1 MVLLKIAT
9 LAAVCVAAEQP
20 DDLNLLQTSIQR
32 EAESPMTKPGRKP
45 GMLGCDITGKLQFGL
60 DVKDAMKL
68 ADPAKNKDR
77 VPNKGKYAKAL
88 AKLDIKAVEKDLTD
102 LMTANFD
109 YWPND
114 ADYNN
119 YGPFFVRLA
128 WHCSGPFRATDG
140 NGGCSGGRLR
150 FEPERSW
157 PDNTNLDKA
166 RTLLAPI
173 KKRYGDGLSWGD
185 LYTAA
190 GTIAIQSMGGPTKP
204 FCFGRMDDKDGK
216 KSDIL
221 NEPCK
226 DPDGT
231 KLLNGQ
237 CVGPW
242 GQTTVG
248 LIYVNPEGPVDNDG
262 KPRVDPSLSAIDIQD
277 SFGRMGMNAMEIVA
291 LIGGGHAF
299 GKVHGACADK
309 GPGDAPATALAASG
323 SCIWSGTCGGD
334 GKGANTVT
342 SGFEGPWTNNPTK
355 WDNDFFKGLLEET
368 WEKHKGPGGHWQWQ
382 TANRTSTRKTNIRLT
397 SDMALVHTPVY
408 KNLVEMFAKDQNT
421 LDNAFA
427 HAWQQLTEAGG
438 TWSTARKCQEIPI
451 NMNGKFGKPGP
462 KDWAAWFPRPAS
474 ASATAVDPPAYPTMM
489 R

>member
-9 LAAVCVAAEQP
+9 LAAVCAAAEQP

-32 EAESPMTKPGRKP
+32 EAESPMTKPGKKP
-45 GMLGCDITGKLQFGL
+45 GMLGCDTTGTLSDG
-60 DVKDAMKL
+60 VKVIDAIRMANPKR
-68 ADPAKNKDR
+68 NKDK
-77 VPNKGKYAKAL
+77 VPNKGKYEKAL
-88 AKLDIKAVEKDLTD
+88 AKLDIKAVEEDLTA

-128 WHCSGPFRATDG
+128 WHCSGPYRATDG
-140 NGGCSGGRLR
+140 KGGCSGGRLR

-166 RTLLAPI
+166 RTLLYPI
-173 KKRYGDGLSWGD
+173 KKKYGDGLSWGD

-190 GTIAIQSMGGPTKP
+190 GSIAIQSMGGPTKP

-216 KSDIL
+216 KSEPL

-226 DPDGT
+226 DPDGK

-242 GQTTVG
+242 GPTTVG

-262 KPRVDPSLSAIDIQD
+262 NPRVDPSLSAIDIQD

-299 GKVHGACADK
+299 GKTHGACA
-309 GPGDAPATALAASG
+309 GTGSGDNQLSATKD
-323 SCIWSGTCGGD
+323 CIWSGTCGGD

-342 SGFEGPWTNNPTK
+342 SGFEGAWTNTPTQ
-355 WDNDFFKGLLEET
+355 WGNDFFKGLLEEK

-382 TANRTSTRKTNIRLT
+382 TANRTSTRSTNMRLT
-397 SDMALVHTPVY
+397 SDMALLENPVY
-408 KNLVEMFAKDQNT
+408 KAMVEIFAKDQNA

-427 HAWQQLTEAGG
+427 HAWQQLTEAGS
-438 TWSTARKCQEIPI
+438 TWSKAKKCQEIPI
-451 NMNGKFGKPGP
+451 NMNGKFGNPGP
-462 KDWAAWFPRPAS
+462 KDWAAWFPRPAGTVTKS
-474 ASATAVDPPAYPTMM
+474 PAHPILM